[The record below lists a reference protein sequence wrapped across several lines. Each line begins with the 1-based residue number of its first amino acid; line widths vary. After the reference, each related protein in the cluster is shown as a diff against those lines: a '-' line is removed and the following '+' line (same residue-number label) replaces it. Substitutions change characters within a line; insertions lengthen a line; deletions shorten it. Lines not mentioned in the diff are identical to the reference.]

1 MLAVGTP
8 ARTLRPLTDDE
19 VRRQDEGVDIY
30 QRLAA
35 TYRAIDP

>member
-8 ARTLRPLTDDE
+8 ARAVRALTDDE
-19 VRRQDEGVDIY
+19 VRRQNEGVDIY
-30 QRLAA
+30 RRLAA